1 MNSEIKLIKYIKIA
15 KISLVSLL
23 SFYVFSNLLYA
34 FIIGYKNY
42 VKDHGVF
49 GDIYLLLLALILF
62 SLSFF
67 IIIFFSIL
75 ELFVRFYF
83 RKKRQR
89 EARAVKASNLPL

>member
-1 MNSEIKLIKYIKIA
+1 MDSEIKLTKYIKIT

-42 VKDHGVF
+42 VKGHGVL
-49 GDIYLLLLALILF
+49 GDAYLPLLALLLF

-67 IIIFFSIL
+67 IIILFSIL

-89 EARAVKASNLPL
+89 EARGVKESNLPL